1 MSATLQ
7 IRFDVEADAISVS
20 FRDVE
25 DGGIRDS
32 RELDESR
39 YIDVDHDDHIV
50 GVEFLNVGHGIDL
63 TGVPHAEDIH
73 HAIDRLLGTHVISRS
88 AA

>member
-1 MSATLQ
+1 MSTLLQ
-7 IRFDVEADAISVS
+7 IRFDVEADAMYVS

-32 RELDESR
+32 QELDESR
-39 YIDVDHDDHIV
+39 HIDFDYDDSVV
-50 GVEFLNVGHGIDL
+50 GVEFLNVSRGINL
-63 TGVPHAEDIH
+63 SGVPHSEDVRV
-73 HAIDRLLGTHVISRS
+73 AIERLLGTRVTSRS